1 MIHLLVSNKHIQCI
15 KWDHETGKP
24 VLQSVSYVPFKS
36 KKISDNP
43 SSKELINEINTVLQ
57 LQKKK
62 FSFEG
67 EQVYVT
73 IPDSFC
79 SSAVVY
85 PDDEMSEAD
94 SWELSKWTI
103 GQRFIKEDD
112 SSDEFFG
119 KAFSENRKNIF
130 SLKVSSVLTERLKI
144 SIQELGGNPVW
155 MGTESSAF
163 YGLNRSRGIT
173 LLINDKSGYQ
183 YYHYSKNCFTHGDAK
198 FTKDKWKLSS
208 NDGSINESDIFKGQI
223 IIPGKLSYRRKS
235 HFEGK
240 RIRQVDPFKNVKK
253 NDIKIPKELT
263 IFSQAVSTA
272 LINGDVLGH
281 ALNFFSSPGL
291 HIPEKETVDD
301 KQPAEEKNKKRK
313 KPSKRKKSNFQQF
326 FAYLF
331 FFGALTAVIF
341 REDLPAIY
349 ERLELEV
356 QSYLNPPS
364 PVISPDDSPNSSTEV
379 RNYFDEISF
388 IRSQS
393 LANSILTMS
402 TIIDSTQ
409 IIDVQ
414 AGRGKM
420 DMLLLGSKN
429 TIFPVD
435 TIGSILNYSL
445 RQLEGED
452 LYEFGYLVQYDAY
465 LTKILSSSDSILLSE
480 LLEYLDTLT
489 GISINQLDPFS
500 RNAIEHT
507 PIVISA
513 NSMSSIKNIL
523 NYMLLNGSNLV
534 LEKAIIKQDDKN
546 KQLDI
551 RFFITYLNYSD
562 S

>member
-1 MIHLLVSNKHIQCI
+1 M
-15 KWDHETGKP
+15 
-24 VLQSVSYVPFKS
+24 
-36 KKISDNP
+36 
-43 SSKELINEINTVLQ
+43 
-57 LQKKK
+57 
-62 FSFEG
+62 
-67 EQVYVT
+67 
-73 IPDSFC
+73 
-79 SSAVVY
+79 
-85 PDDEMSEAD
+85 
-94 SWELSKWTI
+94 
-103 GQRFIKEDD
+103 
-112 SSDEFFG
+112 
-119 KAFSENRKNIF
+119 
-130 SLKVSSVLTERLKI
+130 
-144 SIQELGGNPVW
+144 
-155 MGTESSAF
+155 
-163 YGLNRSRGIT
+163 
-173 LLINDKSGYQ
+173 
-183 YYHYSKNCFTHGDAK
+183 
-198 FTKDKWKLSS
+198 
-208 NDGSINESDIFKGQI
+208 
-223 IIPGKLSYRRKS
+223 
-235 HFEGK
+235 
-240 RIRQVDPFKNVKK
+240 
-253 NDIKIPKELT
+253 
-263 IFSQAVSTA
+263 
-272 LINGDVLGH
+272 
-281 ALNFFSSPGL
+281 
-291 HIPEKETVDD
+291 
-301 KQPAEEKNKKRK
+301 
-313 KPSKRKKSNFQQF
+313 
-326 FAYLF
+326 
-331 FFGALTAVIF
+331 TAVIF

-420 DMLLLGSKN
+420 DILLLGSKN

-435 TIGSILNYSL
+435 TIGNILNYSL

-465 LTKILSSSDSILLSE
+465 LNKILYSSDSILLSE
-480 LLEYLDTLT
+480 LLEYLDTLK

-534 LEKAIIKQDDKN
+534 LEKAIIRQDDKN